1 MQSKV
6 SASLRVAYFESVTV
20 YSILRFVFD
29 AVLAYNSA
37 NKLATYRPTLEVWT
51 VKYGSLDRPYL
62 INLG

>member
-37 NKLATYRPTLEVWT
+37 NKLATYRPTLEV
-51 VKYGSLDRPYL
+51 
-62 INLG
+62 